1 MTALSEKVPVED
13 DAVEDA
19 GEPAPRRVPAHVVG
33 LIGIVVAFL
42 AIGTLFALEQPPFV
56 EADET
61 AHLAY
66 AHEIASFHLPRI
78 DERVFPPASAK
89 VWRAEWAS
97 RGDDRYRG
105 AWVANHPP
113 LNYMLLAPAI
123 WYSNWV
129 GRPDGGLL
137 FLRLQNVSL
146 AAVGVALTYFV
157 ALELSRGDRR
167 LGLLAAAMAAL
178 VPQGLA
184 LFSHGMNDGLAF
196 AAGSGLLW
204 ATLRCCRRPGSR
216 RDLLLLSGFAVASF
230 GSRAATMLLAI
241 ALVGAV
247 AAWALVERGRP
258 FVARVRT
265 AALSLLV
272 GLGPASV
279 AFGWFYVRNER
290 LYGDLGASAFVLH
303 YFRRRAAGSVPH
315 ILGLG
320 HVWMRMYRRMTTT
333 APLDW
338 HVPRFAT
345 LVAVL
350 AIAGLVL
357 ALLTR
362 RRGWWRA
369 GILLA
374 LGAVAVI
381 TVTVAQHIAG
391 GGNQYPR
398 YFFPVLGVLA
408 CLVVLGLDRLLA
420 RLLPLAVVL
429 AMAGWLMTKLPIS
442 VDPTEVTR
450 PRDRTRPMPLL
461 LQVLPAGDGARRLV
475 ALVAIAGG
483 VAALYGLIVET
494 RRARR
499 ARQGSNQSPIATLGS
514 DHTSSAPLANIV
526 GSSSG
531 ANT

>member
-1 MTALSEKVPVED
+1 MPWAPTSPRSARPSRRDGTQREGPGRGRRRRGGRCAG
-13 DAVEDA
+13 AVGA
-19 GEPAPRRVPAHVVG
+19 SRPHVVG

-61 AHLAY
+61 AHVAY

-78 DERVFPPASAK
+78 DERVFPPASAR

-113 LNYMLLAPAI
+113 LNYMLSAPAI

-241 ALVGAV
+241 ALVGAA

-258 FVARVRT
+258 FMARVRDRRAHDAPRAGSGQRGVRLVLRAQRAPLRRHRRLGLRAPLLPPPGGRVGAAHPRARARVDADVPADDHHRT
-265 AALSLLV
+265 ARLARPAVTPRWSRCSRSPAWCSPCSPAAAA
-272 GLGPASV
+272 GGAPASC
-279 AFGWFYVRNER
+279 WRWER
-290 LYGDLGASAFVLH
+290 
-303 YFRRRAAGSVPH
+303 
-315 ILGLG
+315 
-320 HVWMRMYRRMTTT
+320 
-333 APLDW
+333 
-338 HVPRFAT
+338 
-345 LVAVL
+345 
-350 AIAGLVL
+350 
-357 ALLTR
+357 
-362 RRGWWRA
+362 
-369 GILLA
+369 
-374 LGAVAVI
+374 
-381 TVTVAQHIAG
+381 
-391 GGNQYPR
+391 
-398 YFFPVLGVLA
+398 
-408 CLVVLGLDRLLA
+408 
-420 RLLPLAVVL
+420 
-429 AMAGWLMTKLPIS
+429 
-442 VDPTEVTR
+442 
-450 PRDRTRPMPLL
+450 
-461 LQVLPAGDGARRLV
+461 
-475 ALVAIAGG
+475 
-483 VAALYGLIVET
+483 
-494 RRARR
+494 
-499 ARQGSNQSPIATLGS
+499 SP
-514 DHTSSAPLANIV
+514 
-526 GSSSG
+526 
-531 ANT
+531 